1 MPRVR
6 NQRPTNVEYYRR
18 NREQEIFRVRARQAG
33 TTEMLREWRQVPC
46 ADCGGRFEPHQMD
59 FDHREPAMKAF
70 ALMSG
75 RAALKPRKVLLAE
88 AAKCDVVCANC
99 HAIRSQRQAVK
110 RWAQGGP
117 GTSRRIVEKRA
128 YWRMQARA
136 LLRLRSVAC
145 QDCQGTFSPF
155 SMEFDHR
162 DPTTKAQRVMAM
174 VGRAGMQRILEEA
187 AKCDVVCANCHRM
200 RTFVRRQ
207 GVELERE

>member
-6 NQRPTNVEYYRR
+6 NQRPTNVDYYRR

-59 FDHREPAMKAF
+59 FDHRDPSTKLFTLMTGRAQ
-70 ALMSG
+70 LMSTG
-75 RAALKPRKVLLAE
+75 RLRNE

-99 HAIRSQRQAVK
+99 HAVRTQRRWQQRRPVGASKYLERKRRNWRWHARVLLVLRAV
-110 RWAQGGP
+110 P
-117 GTSRRIVEKRA
+117 
-128 YWRMQARA
+128 
-136 LLRLRSVAC
+136 C
-145 QDCQGTFSPF
+145 QDCQRTYSPY

-162 DPTTKAQRVMAM
+162 DPPEKYQGVTRM
-174 VGRAGMQRILEEA
+174 VGRASLRRIMEEV

-200 RTFVRRQ
+200 RTFRRRA
-207 GVELERE
+207 GALTERE